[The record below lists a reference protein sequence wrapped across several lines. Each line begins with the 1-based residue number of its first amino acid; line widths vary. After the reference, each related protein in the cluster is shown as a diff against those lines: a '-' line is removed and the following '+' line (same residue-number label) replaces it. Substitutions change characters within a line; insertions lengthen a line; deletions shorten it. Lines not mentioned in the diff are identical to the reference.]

1 MYSIIAFAQEEL
13 STNNTLNV
21 AAETPAAPKGGIL
34 EDISSSLTNTFTEML
49 TQAVN
54 LIPRFIA
61 MVAIL
66 IVGLVIAKILRWLV
80 TNILKKIQFDSI
92 CDKTGLHEV
101 TSSLGLAQTLSSVVA
116 QMAFYGA
123 MLMFLVAA
131 VDVLGMASVSGAI
144 NTLVSYLPNVIG
156 ALVILLAGV
165 MVGNFA
171 RKMAVGTAERMG
183 FDYAPAIGSLTF
195 GAFLFLVGMV
205 AIKQLQ
211 IDIQLL
217 NRIIE
222 IGLMACGGA
231 LALSVGLGTR
241 DIAKHVIAGVY
252 ARDSFEPG
260 AAVRIGEHKGT
271 IEAVRAINTTITT
284 DDGKVVYIPN
294 STMTELEIVRS
305 ES

>member
-123 MLMFLVAA
+123 MLMFCLLYTSDAA
-131 VDVLGMASVSGAI
+131 D
-144 NTLVSYLPNVIG
+144 
-156 ALVILLAGV
+156 
-165 MVGNFA
+165 
-171 RKMAVGTAERMG
+171 E
-183 FDYAPAIGSLTF
+183 
-195 GAFLFLVGMV
+195 
-205 AIKQLQ
+205 
-211 IDIQLL
+211 
-217 NRIIE
+217 
-222 IGLMACGGA
+222 
-231 LALSVGLGTR
+231 
-241 DIAKHVIAGVY
+241 
-252 ARDSFEPG
+252 
-260 AAVRIGEHKGT
+260 
-271 IEAVRAINTTITT
+271 
-284 DDGKVVYIPN
+284 
-294 STMTELEIVRS
+294 
-305 ES
+305 